1 MSNVI
6 SSIIIET
13 NFKFLFIFL
22 DERTNKLSG
31 KTNECSNRKLNL
43 KIENWFQSHALLL
56 NFFFGG
62 ILCLWDRSIIII
74 DFCK

>member
-6 SSIIIET
+6 SSKIIET

-56 NFFFGG
+56 NFFFRGNIMFMG
-62 ILCLWDRSIIII
+62 SI
-74 DFCK
+74 DYNN